1 MMGHDSRSRQA
12 GFVTLIAAGL
22 AVGCTPSQTGY
33 PPETP
38 ASINLPTDA
47 LGKIDFNALD
57 KILVA
62 FTVAQEHDDTLPCKT
77 NPATCQV
84 PMKVQEIGKS
94 VDIRPEAGPG
104 HFRII
109 GKWRNTDPTQVTA
122 RYDLQPNTTYYVWV
136 EDAPYKAAPVY
147 SRTRWGVI
155 PRGGSKI
162 AIGYVMAC
170 HTYPTSHTVSHLY
183 FQYCGASPTKDIIPR
198 ARPDATAVRPSLFSF
213 AVARTNSKTS
223 ADAIAETWF
232 ECPPGCC
239 TGTSLL

>member
-1 MMGHDSRSRQA
+1 M
-12 GFVTLIAAGL
+12 LIAAGL
-22 AVGCTPSQTGY
+22 AVGCTPSQVRY

-38 ASINLPTDA
+38 ASINLPADA
-47 LGKIDFNALD
+47 SGKIDFNALD
-57 KILVA
+57 KMLIA
-62 FTVAQEHDDTLPCKT
+62 FTVAQEHDETLPCKA

-109 GKWRNTDPTQVTA
+109 GKWRNADPTQVTA
-122 RYDLQPNTTYYVWV
+122 RYNLQPNTTYYVWV
-136 EDAPYKAAPVY
+136 DSAPYKAQLN
-147 SRTRWGVI
+147 SRTVWGVI

-162 AIGYVMAC
+162 PIGYVMAC
-170 HTYPTSHTVSHLY
+170 HTYPTNHTVSHLY
-183 FQYCGASPTKDIIPR
+183 FQYCGISPTKVAIIPTTDVIH
-198 ARPDATAVRPSLFSF
+198 AASADASAVRPSLFSF
-213 AVARTNSKTS
+213 AIARTNSKTTL
-223 ADAIAETWF
+223 DALSETWF